1 MAVGDAKNTI
11 PEDTQASF
19 IWRFVEDALLKEKKK
34 NLKTKLF
41 PSGND
46 QNWLPEYK
54 VSNLTFMI
62 EISGNINKKE
72 GTHSIKCMLS

>member
-19 IWRFVEDALLKEKKK
+19 IWRFVEDALLKEKK
-34 NLKTKLF
+34 NLKTNLF

-54 VSNLTFMI
+54 VSDLTFMI
-62 EISGNINKKE
+62 EISDNINKKE
-72 GTHSIKCMLS
+72 WTHSIKCMLS